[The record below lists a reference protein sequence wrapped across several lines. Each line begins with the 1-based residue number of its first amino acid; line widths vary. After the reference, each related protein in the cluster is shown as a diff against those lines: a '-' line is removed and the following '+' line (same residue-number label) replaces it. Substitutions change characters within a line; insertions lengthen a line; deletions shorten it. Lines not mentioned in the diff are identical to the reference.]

1 MDQSMADAEERDKT
15 SPGSRTKSVNAKRAR
30 GESSIYRGED
40 GRWHGFV
47 SMGKK
52 ENGRRDRRHVSGGRR
67 TDVVAKLR
75 ALENKRDAGT
85 VLEAGAGAL
94 TVGGWLDHW
103 LSTIAVRRVR
113 PTTLEGYESKVR
125 VHIKPAL
132 GHHQLER
139 LQPEHLER
147 FYASRLAGGLAPA
160 TVLVC
165 HRILARALK
174 VAGQRGRVARNV
186 ALLVDPPAVQFQEV
200 KPLTADEARRVLQ
213 VARVQRNSARWS
225 VALALGLR
233 QGEALGAK
241 WSHVDLET
249 GVWRVRTQIRRLLY
263 RHGCGDTCGELQP
276 RRCPARVGGIVEM
289 EPKTERGK
297 RGIGIPPQLLVD
309 LREHRQTQLAERLAA
324 GSNWQDNDLVFC
336 QPNGK
341 PIDARK
347 DWLRWRDLL
356 REAGVR
362 HARLHD
368 ARHTAATMLLAQ
380 GVPARVVM
388 EILGHS
394 TIAVTQNI
402 YQHVMPEAVSAAT
415 AAVADVLWS
424 EPVAT
429 TLAPQRTRKRTS

>member
-1 MDQSMADAEERDKT
+1 MTDAKERDSAT
-15 SPGSRTKSVNAKRAR
+15 PRRRTAPATGKRAS
-30 GESSIYRGED
+30 GESSIYQDED

-47 SMGKK
+47 SMGRK
-52 ENGRRDRRHVSGGRR
+52 ENGRRDRRHVSG
-67 TDVVAKLR
+67 AKRADIVTKMR
-75 ALENKRDAGT
+75 ALENKRDAGI
-85 VLEAGAGAL
+85 VLEAGAGAV

-125 VHIKPAL
+125 VHIRPAL
-132 GHHQLER
+132 GHHALER
-139 LQPEHLER
+139 LQPEHLEQ
-147 FYASRLAGGLAPA
+147 FYAAKLAAGLAPA

-165 HRILARALK
+165 HRILSRALK
-174 VAGQRGRVARNV
+174 VAEQRGRVVRNV
-186 ALLVDPPAVQFQEV
+186 ALLVDPPTVPFQEV
-200 KPLTADEARRVLQ
+200 EPLTADEARRVLQ
-213 VARVQRNSARWS
+213 AAREQRNSARWS

-241 WSHVDLET
+241 WAHVDLDA
-249 GVWRVRTQIRRLLY
+249 GVWRVRTQIRRLMY
-263 RHGCGDTCGELQP
+263 RHGCGDTCGQPQP
-276 RRCPARVGGIVEM
+276 RRCPAKVGGITEM
-289 EPKTERGK
+289 APKTERGK
-297 RGIGIPPQLLVD
+297 RGIGLPPQLLTD
-309 LREHRQTQLAERLAA
+309 LRAHRQAQLAERLAA
-324 GSNWQDNDLVFC
+324 GSRWQDDDLVFC

-356 REAGVR
+356 REARVR

-402 YQHVMPEAVSAAT
+402 YGHVMPEAVSAAT
-415 AAVADVLWS
+415 AAVADLLWS

-429 TLAPQRTRKRTS
+429 TVAPQRTPKRTSQR

>member
-1 MDQSMADAEERDKT
+1 MPDAEERD
-15 SPGSRTKSVNAKRAR
+15 RTTPRHRPAPATRKRAS
-30 GESSIYRGED
+30 GESSIYRDED

-47 SMGKK
+47 SMGK
-52 ENGRRDRRHVSGGRR
+52 ENGRRDRRHVSGAKRV
-67 TDVVAKLR
+67 DVVSKMR
-75 ALENKRDAGT
+75 ALESKRDVGI
-85 VLEAGAGAL
+85 VLEAGAGSL

-103 LSTIAVRRVR
+103 LSTIAVRRIR

-125 VHIKPAL
+125 IHIKPAL

-147 FYASRLAGGLAPA
+147 FYAAKLAAGLAPA

-165 HRILARALK
+165 HRILSRALK
-174 VAGQRGRVARNV
+174 VAEQRGRIARNV

-200 KPLTADEARRVLQ
+200 QPLTADEARRVLQ
-213 VARVQRNSARWS
+213 VARAQRNSARWS

-241 WSHVDLET
+241 WAHVDLDA
-249 GVWRVRTQIRRLLY
+249 GVWRVRTQIRRLTY
-263 RHGCGDTCGELQP
+263 RHGCGDTCGQPQP
-276 RRCPARVGGIVEM
+276 RRCPAKVGGITEM

-297 RGIGIPPQLLVD
+297 RGIGLPPQLLAD
-309 LREHRQTQLAERLAA
+309 LRAHRQAQLAERLAA
-324 GSNWQDNDLVFC
+324 GSQWQDNDLVFC
-336 QPNGK
+336 QSNGR

-380 GVPARVVM
+380 RVPARVVM

-402 YQHVMPEAVSAAT
+402 YGHVMPEAVSAAT
-415 AAVADVLWS
+415 AAIADVLWS
-424 EPVAT
+424 DSEAT
-429 TLAPQRTRKRTS
+429 TVAPQRTSKRSS